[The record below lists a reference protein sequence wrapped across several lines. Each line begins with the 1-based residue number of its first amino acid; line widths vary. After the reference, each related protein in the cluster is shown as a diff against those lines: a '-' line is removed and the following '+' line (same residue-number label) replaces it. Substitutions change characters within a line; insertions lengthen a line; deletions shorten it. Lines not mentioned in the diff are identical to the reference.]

1 MTRFRLVPNG
11 STVSAE
17 LRSSVHPVHSE
28 TRALSG
34 LIEGELSEEGAPRFE
49 LKHSARLELPAE
61 SMKSGNRLQDM
72 EMLRRLEVRKFPS
85 IEVVVDRA
93 WQVDGTGR
101 LRASVRVTA
110 HGRTRSFEEDFSLRL
125 EGRRLVVE
133 GEHFFDMRDFD
144 VNPPGLLGFK
154 VQPQVRIRTRIVA
167 DQEEG

>member
-1 MTRFRLVPNG
+1 M
-11 STVSAE
+11 
-17 LRSSVHPVHSE
+17 HPVHSE

-34 LIEGELSEEGAPRFE
+34 VIEGELSEEGAPRFE

-85 IEVVVDRA
+85 IAVVVDRA

-133 GEHFFDMRDFD
+133 GEHLSDMRDFD
-144 VNPPGLLGFK
+144 INPPPGLLGFK
-154 VQPQVRIRTRIVA
+154 IQPQVRIRTRIVA
-167 DQEEG
+167 DQEEA